1 MCTGSDAWAILQHVP
16 HEGPGLIALLGA
28 GRGISFSTVRLDRGE
43 PLPPAKSLGGLVILG
58 GPMGV
63 YEADRHP
70 HLAAEIELIRGCVA
84 FRRPVLG
91 VCLGAQLIASALGGR
106 VYRGD
111 GPEVGAGDVELTDA
125 GRADPVLGGGGSLI
139 PVFHWHGDTFDIPE
153 NAVRFAS
160 SDACANQGFMMGNR
174 IVGLQFHL
182 ETTPASARSL
192 IRNCRDELDGS
203 RFVQTEKEM
212 LACGERFTLANE
224 LMGTLLRQMEE
235 WNS

>member
-139 PVFHWHGDTFDIPE
+139 PVFHWHGDTFDLPPG
-153 NAVRFAS
+153 AVHLAG
-160 SDACANQGFMMGNR
+160 SDRYPHQAFRWGDR
-174 IVGLQFHL
+174 IYAFQFHVEVDEAL
-182 ETTPASARSL
+182 AEAWAPHLPGGTT
-192 IRNCRDELDGS
+192 LDGDRRREIEDS
-203 RFVQTEKEM
+203 GRVII
-212 LACGERFTLANE
+212 ERFFDRA
-224 LMGTLLRQMEE
+224 GK
-235 WNS
+235 